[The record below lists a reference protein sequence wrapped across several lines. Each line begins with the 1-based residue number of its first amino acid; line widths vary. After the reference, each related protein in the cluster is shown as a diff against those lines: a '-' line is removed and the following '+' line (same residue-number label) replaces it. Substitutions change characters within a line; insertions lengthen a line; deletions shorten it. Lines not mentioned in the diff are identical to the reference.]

1 MKKEPQNWYA
11 YYRVKKPSLI
21 NRKRLVTSFLEMINI
36 NSPSFHEGPLGDY
49 LEAKLRSLGC
59 RVLRQK
65 YDASFNIIALKK
77 GSNKYAPPL
86 ILSGHMDT
94 IEPTEGLRYS
104 VKDNIIRSTGDT
116 VLGADDKSAIAQ
128 IIEAVTV
135 VGEQCIPHGD
145 VEIVFTS
152 AEERGLHGA
161 KNLDYRKMQGK
172 HALVLDSG
180 GRVGKLVTAAPSH
193 ISYELHVMGRSAHA
207 GIEPE
212 KGISAIRVAAEIIGA
227 VPEGRIDAETTAN
240 IGMVSGG
247 TATNVVPKEV
257 MLRGE
262 VRSHNAAALKR
273 ITSDI
278 FCNARDVARRRNAR
292 VRITEQKE
300 YRAFRIRQNDLFLN
314 FMNDTFLKCGMRPE
328 HVTSGGGS
336 DANIFNAKGIR
347 SINISTGMQKV
358 HSTDEFIEIEDLVR
372 GCRVVLAAI
381 ENFGEFSAQTRTGDK
396 KSSQRDSLCSFPFQQ
411 CLRSGSCD
419 RSRGRVCW
427 RS

>member
-1 MKKEPQNWYA
+1 
-11 YYRVKKPSLI
+11 
-21 NRKRLVTSFLEMINI
+21 MINI
-36 NSPSFHEGPLGDY
+36 NSPSFHEGLMGDY
-49 LEAKLRSLGC
+49 LEAKLRSLGFKIM
-59 RVLRQK
+59 RQT
-65 YDASFNIIALKK
+65 YDASFNIIATKK
-77 GSNKYAPPL
+77 GSRKNILPL

-94 IEPTEGLRYS
+94 IEPTEGIRYS
-104 VKDNIIRSTGDT
+104 VKNSIIRSTGDT

-135 VGEQCIPHGD
+135 VGEANIPHGD
-145 VEIVFTS
+145 IEIIFTS

-161 KNLDYRKMQGK
+161 QNLDYRKIKGK

-193 ISYELHVMGRSAHA
+193 ITYELHVMGRPSHA

-212 KGISAIRVAAEIIGA
+212 KGINAIRVAAEIIGA
-227 VPEGRIDAETTAN
+227 VPDGRIDAETTAN
-240 IGMVSGG
+240 IGMVIGG

-278 FCNARDVARRRNAR
+278 FGHARDIARRRKAR

-300 YRAFRIRQNDLFLN
+300 YHAFRIGQNDPFLN
-314 FMNDTFLKCGMRPE
+314 FMNDVFLECGIRPE
-328 HVTSGGGS
+328 HVISGGGS

-347 SINISTGMQKV
+347 SINISTGMQNV
-358 HSTDEFIEIEDLVR
+358 HSTDEFIEIEDLLR
-372 GCRVVLAAI
+372 GCSVVLAAVGL
-381 ENFGEFSAQTRTGDK
+381 FTEFSIKNRVRSKK
-396 KSSQRDSLCSFPFQQ
+396 KSDADGLCSFPFQQ
-411 CLRSGSCD
+411 CLRSRSCD
-419 RSRGRVCW
+419 RSKGRVCW

>member
-1 MKKEPQNWYA
+1 M
-11 YYRVKKPSLI
+11 
-21 NRKRLVTSFLEMINI
+21 
-36 NSPSFHEGPLGDY
+36 
-49 LEAKLRSLGC
+49 
-59 RVLRQK
+59 
-65 YDASFNIIALKK
+65 
-77 GSNKYAPPL
+77 
-86 ILSGHMDT
+86 
-94 IEPTEGLRYS
+94 
-104 VKDNIIRSTGDT
+104 
-116 VLGADDKSAIAQ
+116 
-128 IIEAVTV
+128 
-135 VGEQCIPHGD
+135 
-145 VEIVFTS
+145 
-152 AEERGLHGA
+152 HGA

-358 HSTDEFIEIEDLVR
+358 HSTDEFR
-372 GCRVVLAAI
+372 N
-381 ENFGEFSAQTRTGDK
+381 NF
-396 KSSQRDSLCSFPFQQ
+396 
-411 CLRSGSCD
+411 
-419 RSRGRVCW
+419 V
-427 RS
+427 